1 MSFSGEIKE
10 ELSTVTDQSRH
21 CRLAELAAI
30 ISGCG
35 QVMIDED
42 DAYELEIRTE
52 NVCLARKYYTLV
64 KKLFGI
70 QAAVILRKNEVLT
83 KSATYHLTVEDHEDA
98 VRILK
103 ETCILDEEGFV
114 RDVVEYSQLVLLK
127 RECCTR
133 AYIRGAFLA
142 TGSVSVPQK
151 SYHLEIVCQQ
161 RERAEV
167 LQQVIQ
173 ELSMDARIVTRKKN
187 DVVYLKEGEQI
198 LNFLASIGATQH
210 LFAME
215 NVRILKEMRNNLNRQ
230 VNCEAANLNKTVSAA
245 VRQIEDIHY
254 IESCGEFKNLPDN
267 LREMAEMRLEHP
279 DAALKELGE
288 MLTPPVGKSGVNH
301 RLRKLGEIA
310 EKLRSTHQI

>member
-103 ETCILDEEGFV
+103 ETCI
-114 RDVVEYSQLVLLK
+114 
-127 RECCTR
+127 
-133 AYIRGAFLA
+133 
-142 TGSVSVPQK
+142 
-151 SYHLEIVCQQ
+151 
-161 RERAEV
+161 
-167 LQQVIQ
+167 
-173 ELSMDARIVTRKKN
+173 MD
-187 DVVYLKEGEQI
+187 
-198 LNFLASIGATQH
+198 
-210 LFAME
+210 
-215 NVRILKEMRNNLNRQ
+215 
-230 VNCEAANLNKTVSAA
+230 
-245 VRQIEDIHY
+245 
-254 IESCGEFKNLPDN
+254 
-267 LREMAEMRLEHP
+267 
-279 DAALKELGE
+279 
-288 MLTPPVGKSGVNH
+288 
-301 RLRKLGEIA
+301 
-310 EKLRSTHQI
+310 

>member
-10 ELSTVTDQSRH
+10 ELSRVTDNSRH

-42 DAYELEIRTE
+42 DRYELEVRTE
-52 NVCLARKYYTLV
+52 NVCLARTYYSLV

-70 QAAVILRKNEVLT
+70 QAAVILRKNEVMT
-83 KSATYHLTVEDHEDA
+83 KSSTYHLVVDDHEETIEILRA
-98 VRILK
+98 VCVLNEDGEI
-103 ETCILDEEGFV
+103 
-114 RDVVEYSQLVLLK
+114 RDSVENSQLALLK
-127 RECCTR
+127 RDCCKR

-142 TGSVSVPQK
+142 SGSVSDPQK

-161 RERAEV
+161 KERAHV
-167 LQQVIQ
+167 LKQV
-173 ELSMDARIVTRKKN
+173 LNALDMDARIVTRKKN

-198 LNFLASIGATQH
+198 LSFLGSIGATQH

-230 VNCEAANLNKTVSAA
+230 VNCETANLNKTVSAA
-245 VRQIEDIHY
+245 VRQMEDIRY
-254 IESCGEFKNLPDN
+254 IECCGEFKNLPDN
-267 LREMAEMRLEHP
+267 LRSMAEIRLEYP
-279 DAALKELGE
+279 DASLKELGE
-288 MLTPPVGKSGVNH
+288 LLTPPVGKSGVNH
-301 RLRKLGEIA
+301 RLRKLSEIA
-310 EKLRSTHQI
+310 DKLRRTRQI

>member
-10 ELSTVTDQSRH
+10 ELSVVMDNSRH

-30 ISGCG
+30 VSGCG

-42 DAYELEIRTE
+42 DKYELEIHTE
-52 NVCLARKYYTLV
+52 NVYLARAYYTLV

-70 QAAVILRKNEVLT
+70 QAAVILRKNEYLA
-83 KSATYHLTVEDHEDA
+83 KASTYHLVVDEDEDA
-98 VRILK
+98 VRILQAI
-103 ETCILDEEGFV
+103 CVLDEQRELKE
-114 RDVVEYSQLVLLK
+114 DVEESQLSLLQ
-127 RECCTR
+127 RECCKR

-142 TGSVSVPQK
+142 SGSVSDPQK

-167 LQQVIQ
+167 LKQVMR

-198 LNFLASIGATQH
+198 LSFLASIGAKKH

-230 VNCEAANLNKTVSAA
+230 VNCETANLNKTVSAA
-245 VRQIEDIHY
+245 VRQIEDIRY
-254 IESCGEFKNLPDN
+254 IESCGEFAHLPGN
-267 LREMAEMRLEHP
+267 LREMAEVRLEYP
-279 DAALKELGE
+279 DASLKELGE
-288 MLTPPVGKSGVNH
+288 LLQPPVGKSGVNH
-301 RLRKLGEIA
+301 RLRKLSEIA
-310 EKLRSTHQI
+310 ENLRKKDQK

>member
-10 ELSTVTDQSRH
+10 ELSKVTDTGRH

-42 DAYELEIRTE
+42 DRYELEVRTE
-52 NVCLARKYYTLV
+52 NVCLARKYYSLV

-70 QAAVILRKNEVLT
+70 QAAVILRKNEYLT
-83 KSATYHLTVEDHEDA
+83 KSATYHLLVDEHEDA
-98 VRILK
+98 VRILDAV
-103 ETCILDEEGFV
+103 CVLDADGFV
-114 RDVVEYSQLVLLK
+114 REGVEYSQLSLLE
-127 RECCTR
+127 RDCCKR
-133 AYIRGAFLA
+133 AYIRGAFL
-142 TGSVSVPQK
+142 TSGSVSDPQK

-161 RERAEV
+161 KERAEV
-167 LQQVIQ
+167 LRQVLQ
-173 ELSMDARIVTRKKN
+173 ELDMDARIVARKKN

-198 LNFLASIGATQH
+198 LSFLASIGATQH

-230 VNCEAANLNKTVSAA
+230 VNCETANLNKTVSAA
-245 VRQIEDIHY
+245 VRQMEDIRY

-267 LREMAEMRLEHP
+267 LRVMAEIRLEYP
-279 DAALKELGE
+279 DASLKELGE
-288 MLTPPVGKSGVNH
+288 LLTPPVGKSGVNH
-301 RLRKLGEIA
+301 RLRKLSEIA
-310 EKLRSTHQI
+310 RKLRQDRQI

>member
-10 ELSTVTDQSRH
+10 ELSKITDSSRH

-35 QVMIDED
+35 QVIIDED
-42 DAYELEIRTE
+42 DQYELEVRTE
-52 NVCLARKYYTLV
+52 NVCLARKYYALV

-70 QAAVILRKNEVLT
+70 QAAVILRKNEYLSKT
-83 KSATYHLTVEDHEDA
+83 ATYHLVVDEHEDA
-98 VRILK
+98 VHILNAVGV
-103 ETCILDEEGFV
+103 LDEDGFV
-114 RDVVEYSQLVLLK
+114 RENVEYSQKRLLE
-127 RECCTR
+127 RECCKR

-142 TGSVSVPQK
+142 SGSVSDPQK

-161 RERAEV
+161 KVRAQV
-167 LQQVIQ
+167 LQQVLH
-173 ELSMDARIVTRKKN
+173 ELDLDARIVTRKKS

-198 LNFLASIGATQH
+198 LSFLGSIGATQH

-245 VRQIEDIHY
+245 VRQIEDIRW
-254 IESCGEFKNLPDN
+254 IEACGEFKNLPPN
-267 LREMAEMRLEHP
+267 LREIAEIRLENP
-279 DAALKELGE
+279 DVSLKELGE
-288 MLTPPVGKSGVNH
+288 LLTPPVGKSGVNH

-310 EKLRSTHQI
+310 EKLRNTHQI

>member
-10 ELSTVTDQSRH
+10 ELSTVTDQNRH

-42 DAYELEIRTE
+42 DDYELEIRTE

-70 QAAVILRKNEVLT
+70 QAAVILRKNEYLT
-83 KSATYHLTVEDHEDA
+83 KNATYHLTVEDHEDA
-98 VRILK
+98 VRILR

-114 RDVVEYSQLVLLK
+114 RDVVEYSQLSLLK
-127 RECCTR
+127 SDCCKR

-142 TGSVSVPQK
+142 TGSVSDPQK

-161 RERAEV
+161 KERAEV
-167 LQQVIQ
+167 LQQVICDLDM
-173 ELSMDARIVTRKKN
+173 EARIVTRKKN

-198 LNFLASIGATQH
+198 LSFLACIGATQH

-230 VNCEAANLNKTVSAA
+230 VNCEAANLNKTVSTA

-254 IESCGEFKNLPDN
+254 IEACGEFKNLPDN
-267 LREMAEMRLEHP
+267 LREMAEVRMEHP

-310 EKLRSTHQI
+310 EKLRGTHQM

>member
-10 ELSTVTDQSRH
+10 ELSKITDSSRH

-35 QVMIDED
+35 QVIIDED
-42 DAYELEIRTE
+42 DQYELEVRTE
-52 NVCLARKYYTLV
+52 NICLARKYYALV

-70 QAAVILRKNEVLT
+70 QAAVILRKNEYLSKT
-83 KSATYHLTVEDHEDA
+83 ATYHLVVDEHEDA
-98 VRILK
+98 VHILNAV
-103 ETCILDEEGFV
+103 CVLDEDGFV
-114 RDVVEYSQLVLLK
+114 RENVEYSQKTLLE
-127 RECCTR
+127 RECCKR

-142 TGSVSVPQK
+142 SGSVSDPQK

-161 RERAEV
+161 KERAQV
-167 LQQVIQ
+167 LQQVLN
-173 ELSMDARIVTRKKN
+173 ELDLDARIVTRKKS

-198 LNFLASIGATQH
+198 LSFLGSIGATQH

-245 VRQIEDIHY
+245 VRQIEDIRW
-254 IESCGEFKNLPDN
+254 IEACGEFKNLPPN
-267 LREMAEMRLEHP
+267 LREIAEIRLENP
-279 DAALKELGE
+279 DVSLKELGE
-288 MLTPPVGKSGVNH
+288 LLTPPVGKSGVNH

-310 EKLRSTHQI
+310 EKLRNSHQI